1 MRYAPPEA
9 ARPGL
14 GAAASAPSKEAASGW
29 CSAEIL
35 AGTAGGSARPTP
47 LPPCNPF
54 TKHYSSSFHN
64 WHPHTSTHIYFAAA
78 TTATMMNAGPPLPA
92 TKIKFRKPQ
101 KARCQQQWAKF
112 GGLFAVIVC
121 VKLLTSALAPH
132 GDSLHQGA
140 AAVGGR
146 KGGRVLFA
154 EESEGGQ
161 GGGKVWPGGPRAICN
176 THRRL
181 QYAAS
186 HSWRAAAFAHAHK

>member
-1 MRYAPPEA
+1 MMAKQRRNRREPLAEADPRQPRCPRATPSPRTTAP
-9 ARPGL
+9 L
-14 GAAASAPSKEAASGW
+14 S
-29 CSAEIL
+29 I
-35 AGTAGGSARPTP
+35 T
-47 LPPCNPF
+47 
-54 TKHYSSSFHN
+54 
-64 WHPHTSTHIYFAAA
+64 WHPHTSTHKYFAAA
-78 TTATMMNAGPPLPA
+78 ATATMMNAGPPLPA

-140 AAVGGR
+140 AVVGGR

-161 GGGKVWPGGPRAICN
+161 GGGKLWPGGPRAICS

-181 QYAAS
+181 QYTAS